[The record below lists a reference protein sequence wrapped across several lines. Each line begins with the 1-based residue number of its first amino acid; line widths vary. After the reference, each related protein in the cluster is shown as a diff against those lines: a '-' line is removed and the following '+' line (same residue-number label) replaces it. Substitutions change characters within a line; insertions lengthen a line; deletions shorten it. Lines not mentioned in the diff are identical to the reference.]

1 MAETVD
7 GINADMGTLMHMPL
21 TSCQVQLPLRFEV
34 TNAPFSTLA
43 YLK

>member
-21 TSCQVQLPLRFEV
+21 TWSQVQLPLRFED
-34 TNAPFSTLA
+34 TNTPFSTLA
-43 YLK
+43 HLK